1 MAAAVSTVVAAAAD
15 EGLAVTA
22 ALAVD
27 GKSADVDIGGTIT
40 KGKSGGVEAEE
51 QSNEPIAVTEKECEA
66 STVNV
71 LATGVRKRAEAMCTS
86 VSSDAAG
93 ACAEDTTEE
102 PVKKK
107 RATANASQGTLT
119 MSGGR
124 TMAARRRKRRREA
137 DLAAVQNI
145 LTSELRERREERAK
159 YGKHSTSCQ
168 KLSELYGGEN
178 IGTRGQEEERTTEK
192 TVKNRDTEEEIANA
206 DWLACVQRYAEMCP
220 KELPN
225 EGTLVEMRAARKRAI
240 REMKAFERARRRKR
254 LQNRRQQRR
263 NDGVTR
269 RAKLL
274 DKKQKPAK
282 FYLAFQDASV
292 DNLPR

>member
-1 MAAAVSTVVAAAAD
+1 MRLRDRLAIARVATEEASTR
-15 EGLAVTA
+15 TQ
-22 ALAVD
+22 

-40 KGKSGGVEAEE
+40 KGKSRGVEAEE
-51 QSNEPIAVTEKECEA
+51 QSDEPIAVTEKECEA

-71 LATGVRKRAEAMCTS
+71 LVTGVRRRAKAMCTS

-107 RATANASQGTLT
+107 RATANASQVTLT

-159 YGKHSTSCQ
+159 VLRLAVRQALDVLPKAERVVRRGEHVRALRVAVATVKETEGRSVKKKNGQRRRQSRPATPRRRSPMPTGWRVCSATRRCARRSCQ
-168 KLSELYGGEN
+168 RK
-178 IGTRGQEEERTTEK
+178 ER
-192 TVKNRDTEEEIANA
+192 
-206 DWLACVQRYAEMCP
+206 
-220 KELPN
+220 
-225 EGTLVEMRAARKRAI
+225 
-240 REMKAFERARRRKR
+240 
-254 LQNRRQQRR
+254 
-263 NDGVTR
+263 
-269 RAKLL
+269 
-274 DKKQKPAK
+274 
-282 FYLAFQDASV
+282 
-292 DNLPR
+292 